1 MCPGSAWEALTKKIQ
16 ACDRSTN
23 PQKVGSNPNGEAVFC
38 TKSTAN
44 LKDSPR
50 RGTDVHNEI
59 GEIKT
64 TSKLVVCS
72 DPSGDSTC

>member
-23 PQKVGSNPNGEAVFC
+23 LQKVGSNPNGEAVFC

-50 RGTDVHNEI
+50 RAENVINGALKI
-59 GEIKT
+59 GK
-64 TSKLVVCS
+64 KLNLMRKS
-72 DPSGDSTC
+72 Y